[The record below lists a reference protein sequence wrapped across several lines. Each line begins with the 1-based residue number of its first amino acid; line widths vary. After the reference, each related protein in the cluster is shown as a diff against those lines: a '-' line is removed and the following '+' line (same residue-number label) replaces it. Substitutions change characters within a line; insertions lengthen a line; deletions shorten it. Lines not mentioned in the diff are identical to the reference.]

1 MKMEGVVDRKVD
13 DESFVYKMEVPL
25 DGVDEDEIF
34 FPVFDFVKM
43 SFEKII
49 FRFNEL
55 VQQLDSLDFDQ
66 KFKDLV
72 KERESIIAWVERFKT
87 IFYQGHLKVSK
98 QEREMIE
105 KEIKREEIVL
115 EEMIETLVG

>member
-1 MKMEGVVDRKVD
+1 MEGVVDQKVD

-87 IFYQGHLKVSK
+87 IFYEGHLKVSK

-105 KEIKREEIVL
+105 KEIKRDEIVL